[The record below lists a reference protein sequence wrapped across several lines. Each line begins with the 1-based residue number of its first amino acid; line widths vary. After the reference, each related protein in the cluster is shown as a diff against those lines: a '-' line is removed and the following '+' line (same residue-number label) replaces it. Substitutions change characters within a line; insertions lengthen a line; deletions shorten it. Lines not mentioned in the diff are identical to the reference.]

1 MGFLDKLLGRGKPA
15 TTDTADTHAHD
26 HDHEHEHEHE
36 HEQPAPGTTM
46 PEAGAPGEE
55 PATGG
60 PMTPP

>member
-36 HEQPAPGTTM
+36 QPAPGTTM